1 MRAALAL
8 VLAVTVAACAPDP
21 VQHVDQDL
29 AQALAV
35 AEPGATLQL
44 APGVYAGPISIT
56 KPVTIVGGAG
66 VVIESVSNLPAV
78 SITYTEDVTLRD
90 LRIIGG
96 ESGVFVR
103 SSTGVVLERLDI
115 TGAQWHGI
123 FVHDGEV
130 AVTDCFVGGLTAP
143 LPQGIEIINSDSKPP
158 SLVSGCRIE
167 GPVFEG
173 LVAHVSRV
181 TFVDNT
187 VTGSFER
194 GVVITEMSRGIMEG
208 NTVLDAE
215 GSAYFC
221 GDMSHCSVVDNYAGL
236 VVPTATPSRS
246 SEGHGLV
253 VHFHSQA
260 YVEGLILGAVTGETV
275 LVMLGSEL
283 VPDPMDP

>member
-1 MRAALAL
+1 MRATLAAI
-8 VLAVTVAACAPDP
+8 LAMTMAACAPEP
-21 VQHVDQDL
+21 VQRIDQNL
-29 AQALAV
+29 AQAVAA

-44 APGVYAGPISIT
+44 AAGVYAGPITIS
-56 KPVTIVGGAG
+56 KPLTIVGGPG
-66 VVIESVSNLPAV
+66 VVIESVSDLPAV
-78 SITYTEDVTLRD
+78 SIMYTEDVTLRD

-96 ESGVFVR
+96 ESGVFIR
-103 SSTGVVLERLDI
+103 SSTGVVMERLDI
-115 TGAQWHGI
+115 TGTQWHGI
-123 FVHDGEV
+123 FVHNGEV
-130 AVTDCFVGGLTAP
+130 RVTDCFVGGLTAP

-194 GVVITEMSRGIMEG
+194 GIVITEMSRGVMEG
-208 NTVLDAE
+208 NAVLEAE

-260 YVEGLILGAVTGETV
+260 YVEGLILGAVTGERI

-283 VPDPMDP
+283 VSDAMDP